1 MAPLHEKSWMRALA
15 HSCNK
20 IFFNPILHG
29 LFQVGST
36 RSTRGEG
43 GGGERRGTKVL
54 AAFFSETVKTTA
66 IKLDTLTN

>member
-43 GGGERRGTKVL
+43 GGGREEGHKSARGL
-54 AAFFSETVKTTA
+54 F
-66 IKLDTLTN
+66 L